1 MFTTILDSGIMKD
14 KLILVVGATGN
25 LGGAIARVL
34 LHQGKNVRVLVRS
47 PSNYQP
53 LVQAG
58 AKPMFADLK
67 VRKSLDS
74 VCEGVETLIT
84 TANSALRGGADNPIT
99 VDTEGNRNLI
109 DAAKAAGVKQFVFVS
124 MSGADPNSPVPFFQA
139 KGKTEE
145 YLRSSGTPFTIV
157 APNAFMDVWI
167 AIVIGIP
174 AVSKGA
180 VTIVGEGRRKHSFI
194 SAADVTEFIVRSINN
209 PIAMNQR
216 LVIGGPE
223 PVTFRDAVAAFEKA
237 LGNREISV
245 NSVAPG
251 QPIPGLPD
259 FMVQTLAGF
268 EFFDSPMEMSELS
281 KAFGVKLTSLEEFA
295 KNFVERA
302 AAQG

>member
-1 MFTTILDSGIMKD
+1 MTVLDSGSVKD

-34 LHQGKNVRVLVRS
+34 LGQGRKVRVLVR
-47 PSNYQP
+47 PKSNYQT
-53 LVQAG
+53 LVQIG

-67 VRKSLDS
+67 DRKSLDP

-84 TANSALRGGADNPIT
+84 TANSALRGGEDNPIT

-109 DAAKAAGVKQFVFVS
+109 DAAKAAGVRQLIFVS
-124 MSGADPNSPVPFFQA
+124 MSGADPNSPVPFFKA

-145 YLRSSGTPFTIV
+145 YLRSSGIPFTIV

-167 AIVIGIP
+167 AMVIGIP

-180 VTIVGEGRRKHSFI
+180 VTIVGDGRRKHSFI
-194 SAADVTEFIVRSINN
+194 SATDITEFVVKSINN
-209 PIAMNQR
+209 PLAMNQR
-216 LVIGGPE
+216 LAIGGPE
-223 PVTFRDAVAAFEKA
+223 PVSFSDAVAAFEKV
-237 LGNREISV
+237 LGREISI
-245 NSVAPG
+245 NSLAPG

-259 FMVQTLAGF
+259 LMAENLAGF
-268 EFFDSPMEMSELS
+268 EFFDSPMEMTELS